1 MKRIVICADGT
12 WNERDQVDDGT
23 GRRCPT
29 NVTKVA
35 RTVRAKASGSIDQ
48 VVAYHNGVGTGGP
61 LDRVTGGAFG
71 SGICANLV
79 ALYRFILYNY
89 VPGDQLYF
97 FGFSRGAFTVRTL
110 AGFMN
115 RVGLLDKDD
124 DYYVPEM
131 LALYE
136 DGVKPDSDAWRK
148 AFHRADQ
155 RPCPRI
161 DFIGVWDT
169 VGALGAPGYLGR
181 LVNRGKYRFHDV
193 ELNPHIAHAYHA
205 LAIDEHRTPFEP
217 SLWRRPDGWSG
228 VLEQAWFC
236 GVHCN
241 VGGGYKPD
249 GTANNALHWIVEKA
263 EDLGL
268 EFDHEALDHYAP
280 YPSGTKHE
288 SMTTFYRPLGVLQ
301 RPIGAHRAHGEALH
315 SSVRK
320 RYDADKDYRPKN
332 LPESLLDGGT
342 NALPVVDS
350 PRHRQRN
357 PSPPAAAIAPTA
369 AAAIA

>member
-12 WNERDQVDDGT
+12 WNERDQVDDDS

-35 RTVRAKASGSIDQ
+35 RTVKAQASDGLDQ

-79 ALYRFILYNY
+79 ELYRFILYNY

-110 AGFMN
+110 TGFMN
-115 RVGLLDKDD
+115 KVGLLDKDD

-136 DGVKPDSDAWRK
+136 SSANPDSEAWRR
-148 AFHRADQ
+148 AFRNSD
-155 RPCPRI
+155 RRNCPRI
-161 DFIGVWDT
+161 DFVGVWDT

-181 LVNRGKYRFHDV
+181 VLNRNKYRFHDV
-193 ELNPHIAHAYHA
+193 ALNAHIANAYHA

-217 SLWRRPDGWSG
+217 SLWQRPAGWNG
-228 VLEQAWFC
+228 TLEQVWFS

-249 GTANNALHWIVEKA
+249 GTANNALHWMVEKA

-268 EFDHEALDHYAP
+268 VFDHVALDKYEPHAD
-280 YPSGTKHE
+280 GKLFE
-288 SMTTFYRPLGVLQ
+288 SMTAFYRPLGLLQ
-301 RPIGAHRAHGEALH
+301 RTIGEYRAHGEALH
-315 SSVRK
+315 ASVVQ
-320 RYDADKDYRPKN
+320 RYRADAKYRPKN
-332 LPESLLDGGT
+332 LGAELLEGGS
-342 NALPVVDS
+342 NALPVVES
-350 PRHRQRN
+350 RRWFARRSARQN
-357 PSPPAAAIAPTA
+357 PSPPIPSP
-369 AAAIA
+369 